1 MLFMRKS
8 MRFFGVGLLVTMLAA
23 CAGAPMVRPVTIV
36 GGYTPQLLNYAAGK
50 GGMLTEVIGNPFNAP
65 KAEVDAVVLAA
76 LERSHYGPHFPFF
89 TQAPEGYTSPYRVV
103 VALDPAPGVGA
114 RTLCAGRAETR
125 PRAPAELNRVEAA
138 LCARELVITS
148 TGGRVAGPL
157 GPRDPVFVRLIEQI
171 ALTLFPP
178 FDPDRQD
185 GRDDFF

>member
-1 MLFMRKS
+1 MRKS
-8 MRFFGVGLLVTMLAA
+8 MRFFGLGLLLALLSA
-23 CAGAPMVRPVTIV
+23 CAGTPMVRPVTIV

-50 GGMLTEVIGNPFNAP
+50 GGMLVEVVGNPFPVP
-65 KAEVDAVVLAA
+65 KPEVDAVVVAV
-76 LERSHYGPHFPFF
+76 LERSHYGPRIPFF
-89 TQAPEGYTSPYRVV
+89 MEAPEGYTSPYRVV

-114 RTLCAGRAETR
+114 RTLCAGRVETR

-157 GPRDPVFVRLIEQI
+157 GPRDPAFVRLIEQI
-171 ALTLFPP
+171 GLALFPP
-178 FDPDRQD
+178 FDPDRHD